1 MAPLVAITGTGTEI
15 GKTHAAQ
22 ALLATWAAA
31 WPGAGLVGL
40 KPVETG
46 GTEDGDAL
54 GRMSTFHVKRF
65 QAPYMLKRPVSPH
78 LAARD
83 EGVTIAVGPIV
94 AQVEQA
100 RLATD
105 GVLVELAGGI
115 FSPLAP
121 GVLNLDIL
129 RALQPSV
136 TILLAPD
143 RLGVLH
149 DVIAAVRAASSAS
162 VALDWILLSSPKEAD
177 TSTGTNADELAA
189 FVDVPIAGTLPRTS
203 VEALRNHP
211 ALARIVAAVVR
222 G

>member
-1 MAPLVAITGTGTEI
+1 MAPLIAVTGTGTEI

-22 ALLATWAAA
+22 ALLAAWASA
-31 WPGAGLVGL
+31 WPNARLVGL

-46 GTEDGDAL
+46 GTADGDAL

-83 EGVTIAVGPIV
+83 EGRTIEVGPIV
-94 AQVEQA
+94 AQIEAA
-100 RLATD
+100 RRETD
-105 GVLVELAGGI
+105 GVLVELAGGL

-121 GVLNLDIL
+121 GMLNLDVL
-129 RALQPSV
+129 RALQPSTV
-136 TILLAPD
+136 VLVAPD

-149 DVIAAVRAASSAS
+149 DVIATVRAAATA
-162 VALDWILLSSPKEAD
+162 VHIDWVLLSSPKDAD
-177 TSTGTNADELAA
+177 TSTGTNADELTAL
-189 FVDVPIAGTLPRTS
+189 VDTPIAGTLPRAS
-203 VEALRNHP
+203 VEALQSHH
-211 ALARIVAAVVR
+211 ALTRIVAALSR